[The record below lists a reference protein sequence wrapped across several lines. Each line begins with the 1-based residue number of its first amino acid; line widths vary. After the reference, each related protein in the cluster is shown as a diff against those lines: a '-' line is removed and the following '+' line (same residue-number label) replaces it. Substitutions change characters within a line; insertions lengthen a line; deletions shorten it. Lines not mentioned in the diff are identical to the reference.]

1 MIFTITTKDSQHM
14 SLFCITE
21 DYELS
26 KDISQEVF
34 LALFKVK
41 EKLDYS
47 RPDKIESTGDE
58 SDIQQMYGLL

>member
-14 SLFCITE
+14 LLFCITE

-41 EKLDYS
+41 ENWII
-47 RPDKIESTGDE
+47 PDLAD
-58 SDIQQMYGLL
+58 

>member
-14 SLFCITE
+14 LLFVITE

-34 LALFKVK
+34 LALFKSERK
-41 EKLDYS
+41 TGLFQTWQ
-47 RPDKIESTGDE
+47 IESTGDE